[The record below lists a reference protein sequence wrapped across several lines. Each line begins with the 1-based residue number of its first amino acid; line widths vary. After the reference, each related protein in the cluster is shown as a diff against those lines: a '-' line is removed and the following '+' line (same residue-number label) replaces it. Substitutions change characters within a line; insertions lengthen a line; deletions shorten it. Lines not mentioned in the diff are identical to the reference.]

1 MRYPVNFCQVCG
13 APMSDRVAFGKVR
26 RVCSGCGFIYFE
38 DPKVA
43 VAAFIE
49 DQGRILLVRRAN
61 NPERGKWALPAGYMD
76 AGEDP
81 REAAAREV
89 LEETGLVV
97 EILRLVQVMGPNE
110 FGTSLILIYAAHAT
124 GGEACPQDDVDA
136 LRWLARTDTPPD
148 LAFDSTRVMIAA
160 WKNAG

>member
-1 MRYPVNFCQVCG
+1 MRFPVNFCQVCG
-13 APMSDRVAFGKVR
+13 ESMGDQFAFGKVR
-26 RVCSGCGFIYFE
+26 RVCSACGFIYFE

-49 DQGRILLVRRAN
+49 DHDRVLLVRRAN

-81 REAAAREV
+81 RAATAREV
-89 LEETGLVV
+89 LEETNLEV

-110 FGTSLILIYAAHAT
+110 FGTSLILIYAARAIS
-124 GGEACPQDDVDA
+124 GEARPQDDVDA
-136 LRWLARTDTPPD
+136 LCWLGRADTAPD
-148 LAFDSTRVMIAA
+148 LAFDSTRVMVAD
-160 WKNAG
+160 WKNGG

>member
-1 MRYPVNFCQVCG
+1 
-13 APMSDRVAFGKVR
+13 MSDRLAYGKTR
-26 RVCSGCGFIYFE
+26 RVCSTCGFIYFE

-43 VAAFIE
+43 VAVFIE
-49 DQGRILLVRRAN
+49 HEDRILLVRRAN

-89 LEETGLVV
+89 REETGLEV
-97 EILRLVQVMGPNE
+97 EILTLAQVMGPNE
-110 FGTSLILIYAAHAT
+110 FGTSLILIYTARAT
-124 GGEACPQDDVDA
+124 GGDACPQDDVDA
-136 LRWLARTDTPPD
+136 LCWLGRADNPPD

-160 WKNAG
+160 WKNGA

>member
-13 APMSDRVAFGKVR
+13 EPMSDQVAFGKVR
-26 RVCSGCGFIYFE
+26 RVCSSCGFIYFE

-49 DQGRILLVRRAN
+49 DQERVLLVRRAN

-81 REAAAREV
+81 RAAAAREV
-89 LEETGLVV
+89 LEETGLEV

-110 FGTSLILIYAAHAT
+110 FGTSLILIYAARAL
-124 GGEACPQDDVDA
+124 GGEARPQDDVDA
-136 LRWLARTDTPPD
+136 LCWLTRTDSLPD
-148 LAFDSTRVMIAA
+148 LAFESTRTMIAA
-160 WKNAG
+160 WKNGA